1 MIFGECDNS
10 SLAHLG
16 KHKKFNIVRQMAP
29 QRLGIFAIVT
39 SLILLTRNDR
49 PIILRFHKLK

>member
-16 KHKKFNIVRQMAP
+16 KHKK
-29 QRLGIFAIVT
+29 
-39 SLILLTRNDR
+39 LILFVRWR
-49 PIILRFHKLK
+49 HKG